1 MFTLLSMVPDYI
13 NSHAIEV
20 VYAIWLIAATGS
32 LVTSVKAR
40 YDQKADCRNGVAE
53 CC

>member
-20 VYAIWLIAATGS
+20 VYVTWLIAATGS
-32 LVTSVKAR
+32 LVTLLDGRHEKKAE
-40 YDQKADCRNGVAE
+40 CGTGVAG